1 MHEGSLFKKINT
13 RRLSFPFTH
22 KKMLVDVAVQATRIV
37 LIAFIFFGTIGNIL
51 SLLIFTRRTLLRSS
65 CTLYL
70 IADSIN
76 NILVIYTSLLT
87 RLLATGYNDN
97 ISLISDSLCKLRAY
111 LSITLLALSPYFFT
125 LACFDRYCSSSRSAT
140 RRSCSNKKVAKR
152 LIIAAIILAFVLYV
166 HLPIFYALNAS
177 GTSCSA
183 QSSAYNIFYK
193 IFYLIIY
200 CILPPSCMG
209 SLCILTLK
217 NVREQAQRIQ
227 PGFGTGN
234 ESLRRMDRQ
243 MVIMLFSQ
251 VLTQL
256 LCVLPHAIISLLALC
271 INTTTTIYVFFNDI
285 FILPLYVSYTTS
297 FYVFTLSSRI
307 YRQEL
312 MKIFGFGKLRQGESD
327 ITMATIAT
335 NPTTRREGKTTTT
348 NLQKR

>member
-1 MHEGSLFKKINT
+1 
-13 RRLSFPFTH
+13 
-22 KKMLVDVAVQATRIV
+22 MLVDIANEATRIV

-51 SLLIFTRRTLLRSS
+51 SLLIFTRPTLLRSS

-97 ISLISDSLCKLRAY
+97 ISLISDWMCKLRTY
-111 LSITLLALSPYFFT
+111 LSTALLALSPYFFT

-140 RRSCSNKKVAKR
+140 RRSWSNKKVAKR

-166 HLPIFYALNAS
+166 HMAIFYALNAS
-177 GTSCSA
+177 GTGCYA
-183 QSSAYNIFYK
+183 QSNAYNIFYK
-193 IFYLIIY
+193 IFYLIVY

-209 SLCILTLK
+209 LLCILTLK
-217 NVREQAQRIQ
+217 NVRGQAQRIQ

-243 MVIMLFSQ
+243 MVRMLFSQ

-271 INTTTTIYVFFNDI
+271 INMNTTLYSFFNNI
-285 FILPLYVSYTTS
+285 FYLPLYVSYTTS
-297 FYVFTLSSRI
+297 FYVFTLSSRV
-307 YRQEL
+307 YRVEL
-312 MKIFGFGKLRQGESD
+312 MKIFGFGKRRQGESD
-327 ITMATIAT
+327 ITMGTVTT
-335 NPTTRREGKTTTT
+335 NPTTRRQGRTTT
-348 NLQKR
+348 NVHKR

>member
-1 MHEGSLFKKINT
+1 
-13 RRLSFPFTH
+13 
-22 KKMLVDVAVQATRIV
+22 
-37 LIAFIFFGTIGNIL
+37 
-51 SLLIFTRRTLLRSS
+51 
-65 CTLYL
+65 
-70 IADSIN
+70 
-76 NILVIYTSLLT
+76 LT
-87 RLLATGYNDN
+87 KLLATGYNDN
-97 ISLISDSLCKLRAY
+97 ISLISDWLCKLRAY

-125 LACFDRYCSSSRSAT
+125 LACLDRYCSSSRSAT
-140 RRSCSNKKVAKR
+140 RRSWSNKKLAKR
-152 LIIAAIILAFVLYV
+152 LIIAATILAFVLYV
-166 HLPIFYALNAS
+166 HLPIFYALNAAR
-177 GTSCSA
+177 TSCSA